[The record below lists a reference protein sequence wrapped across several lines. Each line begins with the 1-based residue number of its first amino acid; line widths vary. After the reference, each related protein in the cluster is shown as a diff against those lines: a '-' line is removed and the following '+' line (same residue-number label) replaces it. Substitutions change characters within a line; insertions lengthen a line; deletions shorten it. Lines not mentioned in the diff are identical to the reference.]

1 MRIITFDIET
11 KNIFQDVGS
20 SDPAALD
27 VSVVGVHDSETGEY
41 TGFLEKDFPKMWPLF
56 EKADAI
62 VSFNGDHFDIPILNK
77 YYHGTLSN
85 IKSIDLMLEVQKVL
99 GRRIKLDTLAEATL
113 GKKKSGNGLEA
124 VVWWRNGEVEKVMK
138 YCLDDVR
145 VTRELYEYMC
155 DNKSVKYREL
165 GAVKELKIDTSGW
178 NDVPKSAMNFS
189 LPF

>member
-1 MRIITFDIET
+1 MRIITFDLET

-27 VSVVGVHDSETGEY
+27 VSVVGVHDSESNEY
-41 TGFLEKDFPKMWPLF
+41 TTFLEKDFSKMWPLF
-56 EKADAI
+56 EHADAL

-77 YYHGTLSN
+77 YYQGDLSK
-85 IKSIDLMLEVQKVL
+85 IKSIDLMLAVQKVL

-113 GKKKSGNGLEA
+113 AKKKSGNGLEA
-124 VVWWRNGEVEKVMK
+124 VAWWRNGEVEKVIK

-145 VTRELYEYMC
+145 VTRELFEYMR
-155 DNKSVKYREL
+155 DHKSVKYRDL
-165 GAVKELKIDTSGW
+165 GVIKELPIDTAGW
-178 NDVPKSAMNFS
+178 DDAPKASMNFS

>member
-27 VSVVGVHDSETGEY
+27 VSVVGVHDSESGEY

-56 EKADAI
+56 EHADAI

-77 YYHGTLSN
+77 YYHGDLSK
-85 IKSIDLMLEVQKVL
+85 IKSIDLMVEVQKVL

-113 GKKKSGNGLEA
+113 GKKKSGNGLDA
-124 VVWWRNGEVEKVMK
+124 VTWWRNGEIEKVMR

-145 VTRELYEYMC
+145 VTRELFEYML
-155 DNKSVKYREL
+155 DHKSVKYRDL
-165 GAVKELKIDTSGW
+165 GIIKELKIDTTGW
-178 NDVPKSAMNFS
+178 DDAPKAVMNFS

>member
-1 MRIITFDIET
+1 MRIITFDLET

-27 VSVVGVHDSETGEY
+27 VSVVGVHDSATNECV
-41 TGFLEKDFPKMWPLF
+41 GFLEKDFPKMWPLF
-56 EKADAI
+56 ETADAI
-62 VSFNGDHFDIPILNK
+62 VTFNGDHFDIPILNK
-77 YYHGTLSN
+77 YYHGDLSK
-85 IKSIDLMLEVQKVL
+85 IKSIDLMLAVQKVL

-124 VVWWRNGEVEKVMK
+124 VTWWRNGEVEKVIK

-145 VTRELYEYMC
+145 VTRELFEYIR
-155 DNKSVKYREL
+155 DHKSVKYRDL
-165 GAVKELKIDTSGW
+165 GLVKELKIDTADW
-178 NDVPKSAMNFS
+178 DDTPKSAMNFS

>member
-1 MRIITFDIET
+1 MRIVTFDIET

-41 TGFLEKDFPKMWPLF
+41 TGFLEKDFSKMWPLF

-62 VSFNGDHFDIPILNK
+62 VSFNGEHFDIPILNK
-77 YYHGTLSN
+77 YYSGNLSN
-85 IKSIDLMLEVQKVL
+85 IKSIDLMLAVQKVL

-124 VVWWRNGEVEKVMK
+124 VTWWRNGEVEKVMN

-145 VTRELYEYMC
+145 VTRGLFEYMR
-155 DNKSVKYREL
+155 DNKSVKYREQ
-165 GAVKELKIDTSGW
+165 GVIKELKIDTSGW
-178 NDVPKSAMNFS
+178 DDAAKSAMNFS

>member
-27 VSVVGVHDSETGEY
+27 VSVVGVHDSETDEY
-41 TGFLEKDFPKMWPLF
+41 IAFLEKDFAKMWPMF
-56 EKADAI
+56 EHADI
-62 VSFNGDHFDIPILNK
+62 LVSFNGDHFDIPILNK
-77 YYHGTLSN
+77 YYHGDLSK
-85 IKSIDLMLEVQKVL
+85 IKSIDLMVEVQKVL

-124 VVWWRNGEVEKVMK
+124 VTWWRNGEVEKVMK

-145 VTRELYEYMC
+145 VTRELYEYMR
-155 DNKSVKYREL
+155 DKKSIRYREFGTL
-165 GAVKELKIDTSGW
+165 KELKIDTTSW
-178 NDVPKSAMNFS
+178 DSTPKVGMNFS